1 MIKIIN
7 NNFYRQL
14 VEAILVTLLGFV
26 LIFLFFI
33 VLDEVD
39 NLGRPSIYSVNEY
52 FTVLTLLRLAVLETP
67 FLAYDLL
74 PICVLI
80 GSVYVLS
87 RLAVQS
93 EFTVLRSCGF
103 SPISAIAIML
113 KLGLL
118 FALITYITGDYL
130 SPIADTQKTIIKAE
144 YDGGYSAGHTGG
156 WLREQR
162 ANQGY
167 ATLNVGELLPN
178 GEFFKI
184 RIYDFDDA
192 GHLLMR
198 IDAESGKLQ
207 DGLFVLKLVQQYE
220 YLTNGETM
228 GIPTVVSKSF
238 PVLEWTTSL
247 QSSMISATLLDKQ
260 RMNTLNL
267 YQVIRHLRSNG
278 QNSQRQEI
286 EFWSKLIYPLSCV
299 VMALMALPFAY
310 LHFRQSGV
318 SLYVFVGIMLGISF
332 FLLSNMFTYIGNIQ
346 GWRPWLAAAS
356 PSLLYVS
363 LSMAA
368 VAWRVLRR

>member
-1 MIKIIN
+1 MKIIN
-7 NNFYRQL
+7 GSLYRRL
-14 VEAILVTLLGFV
+14 CEAITLTLLGFV

-33 VLDEVD
+33 VLDEID
-39 NLGRPSIYSVNEY
+39 NIGRSSIYAANEY
-52 FTVLTLLRLAVLETP
+52 FTALTLLKLVVLEAP

-87 RLAVQS
+87 RLAVNS

-103 SPISAIAIML
+103 SPISAIAIMF
-113 KLGLL
+113 KLGLA
-118 FALITYITGDYL
+118 FALITFIIGDYI
-130 SPIADTQKTIIKAE
+130 SPIADTQKTVIKAQ
-144 YDGGYSAGHTGG
+144 YDGGYSTGFTGG
-156 WLREQR
+156 WLREKR

-167 ATLNVGELLPN
+167 DTLNVGELLPN
-178 GEFFKI
+178 GEFSKI
-184 RIYDFDDA
+184 RIYNFDDK
-192 GHLLMR
+192 GHLNKR
-198 IDAESGKLQ
+198 IDADSGKLQ
-207 DGLFVLKLVQQYE
+207 DGLFILKVVQQYE
-220 YLTNGETM
+220 YLKKDGFM
-228 GIPTVVSKSF
+228 GMSEVVTENL
-238 PVLEWTTSL
+238 PMLEWTTSL

-260 RMNTLNL
+260 RMNTFNL
-267 YQVIRHLRSNG
+267 YQVIRHLRSNN

-332 FLLSNMFTYIGNIQ
+332 FLLSNMFSYIGNIQ
-346 GWRPWLAAAS
+346 GWSPWLAAAS